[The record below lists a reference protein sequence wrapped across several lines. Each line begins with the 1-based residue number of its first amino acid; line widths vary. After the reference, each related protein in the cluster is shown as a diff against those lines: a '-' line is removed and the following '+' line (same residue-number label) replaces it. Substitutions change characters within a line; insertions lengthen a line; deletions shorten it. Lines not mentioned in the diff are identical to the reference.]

1 MNNLELERETI
12 MRIGGIEVDYE
23 GNVHRTGYATVVSEP
38 DRKGEAIVTVLMNPE
53 LQHFEI
59 KEYAGTIAVRIYK
72 DAQHLLD
79 NQSRVDN
86 QAKTIY
92 TTKYNSLINGNDID
106 RLQKGIK

>member
-1 MNNLELERETI
+1 
-12 MRIGGIEVDYE
+12 MRISGVDYDAE
-23 GNVHRTGYATVVSEP
+23 GNAQRTGYASVVSQS
-38 DRKGEAIVTVLMNPE
+38 DRNGEAIVTVLMNPE

-59 KEYAGTIAVRIYK
+59 KEHAGTIALRIYK

-79 NQSRVDN
+79 NQCRVDN

-106 RLQKGIK
+106 KLQKGIK